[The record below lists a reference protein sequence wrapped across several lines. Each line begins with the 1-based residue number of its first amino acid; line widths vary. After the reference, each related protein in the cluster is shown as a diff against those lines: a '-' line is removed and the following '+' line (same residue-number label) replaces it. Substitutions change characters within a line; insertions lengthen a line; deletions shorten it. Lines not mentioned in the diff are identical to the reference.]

1 MPFTDKPQVFNA
13 KINEFTLGSGDN
25 EVKMGGY
32 SVFPLFAFDGEIANA
47 PRVAVEITD
56 RGYDASIP
64 GFARFYEGCDTI
76 ADQAKK
82 AAGLPGVDFVVLAL
96 ESADPAAENT
106 SVEDCV
112 ALAKAVYEA
121 IDKPLAIQGCK
132 NMDKDTELFSAIAN
146 ELQGK
151 NILFLSCK
159 EENYK
164 TIATS
169 AVMAYGQTVSGES
182 AVDINLAKQLNVLI
196 SQMGID
202 MSKVVMNLG
211 GAAAGYGFEYLAS
224 TIERVKNAALT
235 QNDTMLQPVSISMIG
250 DDAWSVKEALLEEA
264 DMPEWGS
271 REERGIQ
278 MEIVTASA
286 ALASGTDCVI
296 LKHPDSIKTIS
307 EMIAGLV

>member
-13 KINEFTLGSGDN
+13 KINEFTLGEAGK
-25 EVKMGGY
+25 EVKFGGY
-32 SVFPLFAFDGEIANA
+32 SVYPLYAFDGDFANA
-47 PRVAVEITD
+47 PRVGVEITD
-56 RGYDASIP
+56 RGFDATVP
-64 GFARFYEGCDTI
+64 GFASFYEGCDTI
-76 ADQAKK
+76 AAQAKK
-82 AAGLPGVDFVVLAL
+82 ASELPGADFVVLVL
-96 ESADPAAENT
+96 ESADPVAENT

-112 ALAKAVYEA
+112 ALAKEVYEA
-121 IDKPLAIQGCK
+121 IDKPLVIKGCK
-132 NMDKDTELFSAIAN
+132 NTEKDTELFSAIAN

-159 EENYK
+159 EEDYK

-169 AVMAYGQTVSGES
+169 AVMAYSQAVGGES

-202 MSKVVMNLG
+202 MSKIVMDLG
-211 GAAAGYGFEYLAS
+211 SAAAGYGFEYLAS

-235 QNDTMLQPVSISMIG
+235 QNDAMLQMPVFTMVG
-250 DDAWSVKEALLEEA
+250 DDAWSVKEALLEESEA
-264 DMPEWGS
+264 PEWGS

-296 LKHPDSIKTIS
+296 LKHPDSVKTIS
-307 EMIAGLV
+307 EMIAGLM